1 MPWTIPGILLCLLL
15 RVEWVAAAEQED
27 PTFAADMAQIRR
39 TRAASIA
46 KLTNLLR
53 QIDLTAVQRRE
64 AALLL
69 PLETLSAA
77 ISAPSEAAQIPLV
90 SFLQDEVLEKTMYHP
105 NARLTFIFGE
115 LAFQLMGANDGLL
128 NSNLIDRTAWIARQ
142 TRIFRQVTR
151 WHAAVT
157 EKNAEKPAP
166 SIPLPFTNWEV
177 ITSNE
182 YLAAAHGR
190 LS

>member
-27 PTFAADMAQIRR
+27 PTFAADMAQIRG

-77 ISAPSEAAQIPLV
+77 ISAPSEAA
-90 SFLQDEVLEKTMYHP
+90 
-105 NARLTFIFGE
+105 
-115 LAFQLMGANDGLL
+115 
-128 NSNLIDRTAWIARQ
+128 
-142 TRIFRQVTR
+142 
-151 WHAAVT
+151 
-157 EKNAEKPAP
+157 
-166 SIPLPFTNWEV
+166 
-177 ITSNE
+177 
-182 YLAAAHGR
+182 
-190 LS
+190 